1 MLPRI
6 MPVPS
11 GGATGDS
18 QLSSD
23 HVGAVAEAPRL
34 GIQPEWLEV
43 WWDKPSSSVT
53 GFRPG
58 FTGVSRTVLGGGTIR
73 CLSHVVCQSDWSL
86 LCAWLTDSRFTKAHR
101 SAHTTCSAVSSRI
114 YNHHGHTFVQQ
125 TPCAFDD
132 FCQPFG
138 RNRFRIDRRKLV
150 RDQARAVVGV
160 QPGSERRFR
169 VRLMLGPERVVLE
182 L

>member
-1 MLPRI
+1 MMLPRI

-73 CLSHVVCQSDWSL
+73 CLSHGAPAYTRTRAAPQKSVNVCRQLSL
-86 LCAWLTDSRFTKAHR
+86 LLT
-101 SAHTTCSAVSSRI
+101 I
-114 YNHHGHTFVQQ
+114 Q
-125 TPCAFDD
+125 
-132 FCQPFG
+132 
-138 RNRFRIDRRKLV
+138 
-150 RDQARAVVGV
+150 
-160 QPGSERRFR
+160 GSI
-169 VRLMLGPERVVLE
+169 LDC
-182 L
+182 